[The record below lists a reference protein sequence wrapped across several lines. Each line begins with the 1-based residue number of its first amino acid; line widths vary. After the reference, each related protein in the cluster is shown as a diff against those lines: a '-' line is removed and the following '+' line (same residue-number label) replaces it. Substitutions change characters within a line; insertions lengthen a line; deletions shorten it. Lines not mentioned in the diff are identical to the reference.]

1 MLSSPS
7 RLNISAIPRIQHSS
21 VQADPRS
28 IVDKFSNF
36 SLSSKV
42 TRVSEDV
49 AGRLM
54 GIIKSWLVF
63 YTYVVVDDVAV
74 VFVFVLGRAVVVVA
88 VVVVAVIFVL
98 GAVMVVLVFG
108 RLELS

>member
-1 MLSSPS
+1 
-7 RLNISAIPRIQHSS
+7 
-21 VQADPRS
+21 
-28 IVDKFSNF
+28 
-36 SLSSKV
+36 
-42 TRVSEDV
+42 
-49 AGRLM
+49 M

>member
-1 MLSSPS
+1 
-7 RLNISAIPRIQHSS
+7 
-21 VQADPRS
+21 
-28 IVDKFSNF
+28 
-36 SLSSKV
+36 
-42 TRVSEDV
+42 
-49 AGRLM
+49 M

-74 VFVFVLGRAVVVVA
+74 VFVFVLGAVVVVA